1 MIAVITEE
9 TVIEDDL
16 KRLWLL
22 HARGD
27 YIPKVGNI
35 VMLVN
40 HLGLFLIDEIDV
52 EARTVDVTRLRSNV
66 QLKGIPWSIIGYCD
80 EGFLR
85 SFAVQMRSIL
95 D

>member
-1 MIAVITEE
+1 MIAGNKEE

-22 HARGD
+22 HAHGE
-27 YIPKVGNI
+27 YIPNVGNI

-40 HLGLFLIDEIDV
+40 HLGLFLIDEIDA
-52 EARTVDVTRLRSNV
+52 EARTADVTRLQNNV
-66 QLKGIPWSIIGYCD
+66 QLKGIPWSIIRCCD

-85 SFAVQMRSIL
+85 SFAVRMRSIL